1 MVPKKIKWSEIRH
14 HWEIYL
20 FIGPT
25 LILIG
30 LFQYYPAL
38 SGVIH
43 SFFRWNGADVSEP
56 VGWGNYT
63 DIFGSEAFWESFNVA
78 FVLGAWNV
86 LKMIPPLIVA
96 VCIHRC
102 RSERAQFIYRC
113 LFVIPMV
120 MPGFIIA
127 LVWRSFFF
135 EASSGYLNQFL
146 HASGLLDLLMR
157 LDGWFHFGTMDG
169 GVYRPLFAAG
179 VPPNWLGDPK
189 LILVAC
195 IVWGFPWVGSF
206 AVLTHLAKLQN
217 ISKDVYEAG
226 DIDGVSWWTKFTKI
240 EFPLITSSIYLLL
253 VFTIID
259 TIKDAATILALA
271 DMDGGPGGVVTVP
284 ALFMLRKAFVDHQ
297 MGVACTIGIMLTLIV
312 LGLQKLSTLLLH
324 WDEMSARQKLQLRV
338 ACGTVGAILAG
349 TGHLAWIGVIMLL
362 LALPILAGIT
372 AAWRAITHTLRG
384 AAASD
389 WEQQLRIAAN
399 RRASASSR
407 GYESARDFFLRFAK
421 HATIW
426 LVLFSALL
434 PVYLML
440 IVSLKDNQQ
449 YFEAPAVPTAPYHFE
464 NWGVAWAVVQPSIAN
479 SIFLSIATTLLTLA
493 FALGGSYFFARLRMP
508 LASVLWNAIL
518 ILMMMPAIANM
529 IPLYALLRDINLLN
543 TLSAL
548 ILVGSAGGQVFS
560 IFVLRNFISD
570 LPQDLFE
577 AAEIDGASHFQ
588 QLKTIVLPLSG
599 TILGT
604 VGVMMFIQQWND
616 FVLPLIVM
624 RDQSRL
630 PVMVALQRF
639 SGEAVPQYGP
649 WMAGYALVSI
659 PIIVLFILSMK
670 LFIKGMTEGAV
681 KG

>member
-1 MVPKKIKWSEIRH
+1 MVPKKIKWSAIRH

-20 FIGPT
+20 FIVPT
-25 LILIG
+25 LLLIA

-43 SFFRWNGADVSEP
+43 SFFRWNGADVSEW
-56 VGWGNYT
+56 VGWGNYS
-63 DIFGSEAFWESFNVA
+63 DIFGSEAFWESFSVA
-78 FVLGAWNV
+78 FIIGAWNV
-86 LKMIPPLIVA
+86 VKMIPPLLVA

-102 RSERAQFIYRC
+102 RSERAQFFYRC

-120 MPGFIIA
+120 MPGFIVA

-146 HASGLLDLLMR
+146 HASGLFDLLMR
-157 LDGWFHFGTMDG
+157 LDTLCHFGSMDN
-169 GVYRPLFAAG
+169 GVYRPLFAPG

-189 LILVAC
+189 LILTAC

-226 DIDGVSWWTKFTKI
+226 DIDGVNWWTKFTKI
-240 EFPLITSSIYLLL
+240 EFPLLTTSIYLLL

-259 TIKDAATILALA
+259 TIKDAAIILALA
-271 DMDGGPGGVVTVP
+271 DMDGGPGGAVTVP
-284 ALFMLRKAFVDHQ
+284 ALFMLRKAFQDNQ
-297 MGVACTIGIMLTLIV
+297 MGYACAIGILLTLIV

-324 WDEMSARQKLQLRV
+324 WDEMSARQKLQLR
-338 ACGTVGAILAG
+338 AICGTTGAVLIAI
-349 TGHLAWIGVIMLL
+349 GHLVWIGALMLA
-362 LALPILAGIT
+362 LALPIPVLLSKT
-372 AAWRAITHTLRG
+372 WRALKAALRN
-384 AAASD
+384 APEAD
-389 WEQQLRIAAN
+389 WEMRLKQDAA
-399 RRASASSR
+399 RRASPSYQTYQR
-407 GYESARDFFLRFAK
+407 VCEFLLRAAK
-421 HATIW
+421 HLTIW
-426 LVLFSALL
+426 LVLASALL

-440 IVSLKDNQQ
+440 IVSLKDNRQ
-449 YFEAPAVPTAPYHFE
+449 YFQSPALPTAPFHFE
-464 NWGVAWAVVQPSIAN
+464 NWRAAWDVVQPSIAN
-479 SIFLSIATTLLTLA
+479 SIFLSISATLMTLA

-508 LASVLWNAIL
+508 FSGVLWNAIL
-518 ILMMMPAIANM
+518 ILMMMPAIANLV
-529 IPLYALLRDINLLN
+529 PLYGLLRDINMLN
-543 TLSAL
+543 SLSAL
-548 ILVGSAGGQVFS
+548 ILVGAAGGQVFS
-560 IFVLRNFISD
+560 IFVLRNFIAD

-599 TILGT
+599 AILGT

-649 WMAGYALVSI
+649 WMAGYALVSL

-681 KG
+681 KE